1 MKIISKRISR
11 NEFISRKNGVIPS
24 LVDMWIIPET
34 QLNCGGSESYV
45 FNTYPSA
52 AAKMRELGQS
62 PSLLEYKAEFVYQ
75 DHNYGLI
82 VSDIIIP
89 ESAEIIDENGEKI
102 IVELSK
108 NITDYTD
115 IYVNI
120 PIEDKDGEYY
130 DLNNKSSKV
139 HYEGRKII
147 SGGTEIKILT
157 YSSLNKW
164 YTFFKSYFRTIK
176 MYDNAIGLYNAE
188 CINKHEDNMKYFKD
202 LDDLFKARGGKNMYF
217 WIVQYCMPHENDYD
231 DDETNDLQVK
241 ETFPTDV
248 ATNSASYVIPI
259 LLTNSIDDLGEM
271 TIFSTKWKDGVDY
284 HNRAEE
290 IGKCDRTHKDE
301 YNPQLKEFIDCNKQK
316 DDQCFGTVVD
326 RPYKYESDDIG
337 KFDERYLD
345 IDYETYMIK
354 SGSETSGYCQ
364 NSFKENEFKPE
375 DWVNYTDWDICNN
388 PDKYSSFL
396 SDGKTCVSEYAYS
409 PINGAIIYNPKEDFE
424 KQVIDYTAQDYI
436 LSNGEYIEVIDGYYT
451 TPVYSVGYMANVV
464 FKRGIKLPVIEDG
477 ALKYAELNGRRFYVV
492 KDGDI
497 KKIYFTKKSNCQD
510 PGSIVNKGKYILYNG
525 SVFPLY
531 GGNIVKIDNGD
542 EEFRYQIFNGYFGYK
557 GVTYFVKGNNVGLPV
572 TDVIYDGDKKITIV
586 KFEPLDDKTLS
597 TLGWKSVSVNPETGN
612 VTICHKLDI
621 KKANL
626 ITGYTDSKLDLLRRR
641 KINTDEMGTEL
652 PGYLDLGLSSEFDGY
667 EIGVEKIEIPI
678 LCEEGI
684 EVTFNVSEKVKID
697 GSNLNTPYDQCVLDI
712 LYKVGEVSGL
722 EYQTTTKD
730 GKKLYNGNYLEKIV
744 FYYLDENG
752 GRLNETFVSGS
763 DSREV
768 LKKYDEGGEYYR
780 PTEILYCDITY
791 YIGATLEYD
800 EENSRYIPSTGRHK
814 GVKYVDT
821 LIVTKSV
828 GDFYMSDGSFFTFNY
843 YQLRGN
849 MSDQYLDDFKD
860 NKLVNMSYFEME
872 TMIFCNKEGDLFKT
886 DYWENNN
893 GMISAPVFRTEYNLF
908 SSTPQKSKSD
918 IYIDRGI
925 SSAFETHIKLQE
937 VHTLD
942 ALENYSNGYF
952 KINEY

>member
-82 VSDIIIP
+82 VSDVMLPDNI
-89 ESAEIIDENGEKI
+89 A
-102 IVELSK
+102 SK
-108 NITDYTD
+108 ITDYTD

-120 PIEDKDGEYY
+120 PDDKGGYY
-130 DLNNKSSKV
+130 DLNDPSSTY
-139 HYEGRKII
+139 HYEGRKIMN
-147 SGGTEIKILT
+147 GNKEVKILT
-157 YSSLNKW
+157 YTTLNKW

-176 MYDNAIGLYNAE
+176 MYDNAIDLYNAE
-188 CINKHEDNMKYFKD
+188 CVNKHEDNMKYFKG
-202 LDDLFKARGGKNMYF
+202 LDDLFEARGGKDMYN
-217 WIVQYCMPHENDYD
+217 WIIENCMPHD
-231 DDETNDLQVK
+231 DNKTPK
-241 ETFPTDV
+241 ETFSY
-248 ATNSASYVIPI
+248 ATNSASYVIPV
-259 LLTNSIDDLGEM
+259 LLANSIDDLGEM

-290 IGKCDRTHKDE
+290 IEKCDKGSK
-301 YNPQLKEFIDCNKQK
+301 Y
-316 DDQCFGTVVD
+316 DQCYGTVAD
-326 RPYKYESDDIG
+326 RPYHYESDDIG
-337 KFDERYLD
+337 KFDERYLA

-354 SGSETSGYCQ
+354 GGSDKKGYAQ
-364 NSFKENEFKPE
+364 NKYKENEFKSE
-375 DWVNYTDWDICNN
+375 DWVNYTDWDIENN
-388 PDKYSSFL
+388 SDKYSSFL

-409 PINGAIIYNPKEDFE
+409 PINGAIIYNPKEDCE

-436 LSNGEYIEVIDGYYT
+436 LSNGEYIEIIDGYYI
-451 TPVYSVGYMANVV
+451 TPGYTIGCMANVV

-477 ALKYAELNGRRFYVV
+477 ALKYAELNGRRFYAI
-492 KDGDI
+492 KDGDVE
-497 KKIYFTKKSNCQD
+497 KIYFTKKSNCQD

-542 EEFRYQIFNGYFGYK
+542 EEFRYQIFNGYFDYK
-557 GVTYFVKGNNVGLPV
+557 GVTYFIKGNNVGLPV
-572 TDVIYDGDKKITIV
+572 TDIIYDDDKKITIV

-597 TLGWKSVSVNPETGN
+597 TLGWKSVSVNPETGK

-652 PGYLDLGLSSEFDGY
+652 PGYLDLGFSSEFNGY

-678 LCEEGI
+678 SCEEGI
-684 EVTFNVSEKVKID
+684 EVTFNASEKVKIS
-697 GSNLNTPYDQCVLDI
+697 GSNYNTPYDQCVLDI

-722 EYQTTTKD
+722 EFQKTITVGEKEKNLFT
-730 GKKLYNGNYLEKIV
+730 GNYLESIV

-752 GRLNETFVSGS
+752 ERLNETSVSGS

-800 EENSRYIPSTGRHK
+800 EVNSRYIPSPGRHK

-843 YQLRGN
+843 YQLRGKMN
-849 MSDQYLDDFKD
+849 DQYLDDFKD
-860 NKLVNMSYFEME
+860 NKLVNKSYFEME

-952 KINEY
+952 KIN

>member
-1 MKIISKRISR
+1 MKVISKRISR

-45 FNTYPSA
+45 FSTYPSA

-82 VSDIIIP
+82 VSDVVIP
-89 ESAEIIDENGEKI
+89 DNIA
-102 IVELSK
+102 SK
-108 NITDYTD
+108 ITDYTD

-120 PIEDKDGEYY
+120 PDNKGGYY
-130 DLNNKSSKV
+130 DLNDPSSPY
-139 HYEGRKII
+139 HYEGRKIMN
-147 SGGTEIKILT
+147 GNKEVKILT
-157 YSSLNKW
+157 YTTLNKW
-164 YTFFKSYFRTIK
+164 YTFFKSYFKTIK

-188 CINKHEDNMKYFKD
+188 CVNKHEDNMKYFKD
-202 LDDLFKARGGKNMYF
+202 LDDLFEARGGKDMYN
-217 WIVQYCMPHENDYD
+217 WIIENCMPHENDYD

-241 ETFPTDV
+241 ETFDY

-290 IGKCDRTHKDE
+290 IEKCDK
-301 YNPQLKEFIDCNKQK
+301 KEKY
-316 DDQCFGTVVD
+316 DQCYGTVVD
-326 RPYKYESDDIG
+326 RPYHYESDDIG
-337 KFDERYLD
+337 KFDERYLA

-354 SGSETSGYCQ
+354 SGDKKGYKQ
-364 NSFKENEFKPE
+364 NDFKENEFYSD
-375 DWVNYTDWDICNN
+375 DWVNYTDWDIENN
-388 PDKYSSFL
+388 PDKYTSFL

-409 PINGAIIYNPKEDFE
+409 PINGAIIYNPTEDCEKE
-424 KQVIDYTAQDYI
+424 VIDYTKQDYV
-436 LSNGEYIEVIDGYYT
+436 LSNGEYIEAIDGYYT
-451 TPVYSVGYMANVV
+451 VPNYTVGCFANII

-477 ALKYAELNGRRFYVV
+477 ALKYAELNGRRFYAV

-497 KKIYFTKKSNCQD
+497 EKIYFTKTSNCYD
-510 PGSIVNKGKYILYNG
+510 PGSAVIKSKYILYNG
-525 SVFPLY
+525 SVFPFSDDSKY
-531 GGNIVKIDNGD
+531 VIINNND
-542 EEFRYQIFNGYFGYK
+542 EIYIYTIFNGYFAYK
-557 GVTYFVKGNNVGLPV
+557 GVTYFINGNNVGLPV
-572 TDVIYDGDKKITIV
+572 IDVRYVDNKKITEV
-586 KFEPLDDKTLS
+586 KFKELEETDLS
-597 TLGWKSVSVNPETGN
+597 VLGWKSVSVDPQTGE
-612 VTICHKLDI
+612 VAICHKLDI
-621 KKANL
+621 KNANL

-652 PGYLDLGLSSEFDGY
+652 PGYLDLGFSSENKGGISTSKTCSDDDCVIGISEYY
-667 EIGVEKIEIPI
+667 E
-678 LCEEGI
+678 
-684 EVTFNVSEKVKID
+684 TVSVS
-697 GSNLNTPYDQCVLDI
+697 GSNYNTPYDQCVLDI

-730 GKKLYNGNYLEKIV
+730 GKKLYNGNYLESIV
-744 FYYLDENG
+744 FYYLDG
-752 GRLNETFVSGS
+752 DGDRLNETSVSGS

-768 LKKYDEGGEYYR
+768 LQKYDEGGEYYR

-791 YIGATLEYD
+791 YIGATLEFD
-800 EENSRYIPSTGRHK
+800 EENSKYKLSEGRHK

-843 YQLRGN
+843 YQLRGKMN
-849 MSDQYLDDFKD
+849 DQYLDDYKD
-860 NKLVNMSYFEME
+860 NKLVNKSYFEMNI
-872 TMIFCNKEGDLFKT
+872 MLFCDTERCKENDKEFCT

-893 GMISAPVFRTEYNLF
+893 GMISVPVFRTEYNLF

-925 SSAFETHIKLQE
+925 NAAFEKHIKLQE

>member
-11 NEFISRKNGVIPS
+11 NEFVSRKDGVIPS

-45 FNTYPSA
+45 FSTYPSA

-82 VSDIIIP
+82 VSDVMLPDNI
-89 ESAEIIDENGEKI
+89 A
-102 IVELSK
+102 SK
-108 NITDYTD
+108 ITDYTD

-120 PIEDKDGEYY
+120 PDGKGGYY
-130 DLNNKSSKV
+130 DLNDPSSTY
-139 HYEGRKII
+139 HYEGRKIMK
-147 SGGTEIKILT
+147 GNKEVKILT
-157 YSSLNKW
+157 YSTLNKW
-164 YTFFKSYFRTIK
+164 YTFFKSYFSTIK
-176 MYDNAIGLYNAE
+176 IYENAIGLYNAE
-188 CINKHEDNMKYFKD
+188 CVNKHEDNMKYFKD
-202 LDDLFKARGGKNMYF
+202 LDDLFEARGGKDMYN
-217 WIVQYCMPHENDYD
+217 WIIENCMPHD
-231 DDETNDLQVK
+231 DNKTPK

-271 TIFSTKWKDGVDY
+271 TIFSTKWKDGVNY

-290 IGKCDRTHKDE
+290 IGKCDKDSK
-301 YNPQLKEFIDCNKQK
+301 Y
-316 DDQCFGTVVD
+316 DQCYGTVAD
-326 RPYKYESDDIG
+326 RPYYYEDDISH
-337 KFDERYLD
+337 KFDERYLTV
-345 IDYETYMIK
+345 DYETYMIK
-354 SGSETSGYCQ
+354 GGPDKKGYEQ
-364 NSFKENEFKPE
+364 NKYKENEFKPD
-375 DWVNYTDWDICNN
+375 DWVNYTDWDIEKN

-396 SDGKTCVSEYAYS
+396 SDGKTCVSTYAYS
-409 PINGAIIYNPKEDFE
+409 PINGAILYNPSEDCE
-424 KQVIDYTAQDYI
+424 RQKVAYTKKDYI
-436 LSNGEYIEVIDGYYT
+436 LSNGNYIEVVDGYYT
-451 TPVYSVGYMANVV
+451 IPSYTVGCSANVV

-477 ALKYAELNGRRFYVV
+477 ALKYAELNGRRFYAL
-492 KDGDI
+492 KDEDVE
-497 KKIYFTKKSNCQD
+497 KIYFTKKSNCYD
-510 PGSIVNKGKYILYNG
+510 PGSVVIKSKYVLYDG
-525 SVFPLY
+525 SVFPFSDGSKY
-531 GGNIVKIDNGD
+531 VIINNDD
-542 EEFRYQIFNGYFGYK
+542 ETYIYAIFNGYFAYK
-557 GVTYFVKGNNVGLPV
+557 GVTYFINGNDVGLPV
-572 TDVIYDGDKKITIV
+572 IDVRYVDDKKITEV
-586 KFEPLDDKTLS
+586 KFKELEETDLS
-597 TLGWKSVSVNPETGN
+597 VLGWKSVSVDPQTGE

-621 KKANL
+621 KNVNL

-652 PGYLDLGLSSEFDGY
+652 PGYLDLGFSSEFEGNGVDLECDSCDG
-667 EIGVEKIEIPI
+667 INKVAQ
-678 LCEEGI
+678 
-684 EVTFNVSEKVKID
+684 FNTYEKVKIS
-697 GSNLNTPYDQCVLDI
+697 GSNYNTPYDQCVLDI

-722 EYQTTTKD
+722 EYQTITKE
-730 GKKLYNGNYLEKIV
+730 GKKLYNGNYLESIV

-752 GRLNETFVSGS
+752 ERLNETYVSGS

-768 LKKYDEGGEYYR
+768 LQKFDEGKELHI
-780 PTEILYCDITY
+780 PNEILYCDITY

-800 EENSRYIPSTGRHK
+800 EENSRYIPSDGRHK

-821 LIVTKSV
+821 LTVTKSL
-828 GDFYMSDGSFFTFNY
+828 GKFYMSDGSFFTFNY

-918 IYIDRGI
+918 IYIDRGVN
-925 SSAFETHIKLQE
+925 SAFETHIKLQE

>member
-1 MKIISKRISR
+1 MKVISKRISR

-24 LVDMWIIPET
+24 LVDMWIIPEN

-62 PSLLEYKAEFVYQ
+62 PSLLEYKAKFVYQ

-82 VSDIIIP
+82 ISDVIIP
-89 ESAEIIDENGEKI
+89 DNIA
-102 IVELSK
+102 SK
-108 NITDYTD
+108 ITDYTD

-120 PIEDKDGEYY
+120 PDDKGGYY
-130 DLNNKSSKV
+130 DLNDPSSSY
-139 HYEGRKII
+139 HYEGRKIMN
-147 SGGTEIKILT
+147 GNKEVKILT
-157 YSSLNKW
+157 YTTLNKW
-164 YTFFKSYFRTIK
+164 YTFFKNYFKTIK

-188 CINKHEDNMKYFKD
+188 CVNKHEDNMKYFKG
-202 LDDLFKARGGKNMYF
+202 LDDLFEARGGKDMYN
-217 WIVQYCMPHENDYD
+217 WIIEYCMPHD
-231 DDETNDLQVK
+231 DDKEPK
-241 ETFPTDV
+241 ETFSY

-290 IGKCDRTHKDE
+290 IEKCDK
-301 YNPQLKEFIDCNKQK
+301 KEKYG
-316 DDQCFGTVVD
+316 QCYGTVVD
-326 RPYKYESDDIG
+326 RPYHYESDDIG
-337 KFDERYLD
+337 KFDERYLAV
-345 IDYETYMIK
+345 DYETYMIK
-354 SGSETSGYCQ
+354 SGSDKKGYKQ
-364 NSFKENEFKPE
+364 NDFKENEFYSD
-375 DWVNYTDWDICNN
+375 DWVNYTDWDIENN
-388 PDKYSSFL
+388 PDKYTSFL

-409 PINGAIIYNPKEDFE
+409 PINGAIIYNPTEDCEKE
-424 KQVIDYTAQDYI
+424 VIDYTKQDYV

-451 TPVYSVGYMANVV
+451 VPNYTVGCFANIK

-477 ALKYAELNGRRFYVV
+477 ALKYAELNGRRFYAV

-497 KKIYFTKKSNCQD
+497 EKIYFTKTSNCYD
-510 PGSIVNKGKYILYNG
+510 PGSAVIKSKYILYNG
-525 SVFPLY
+525 SVFPFSDDSKY
-531 GGNIVKIDNGD
+531 VIINNDD
-542 EEFRYQIFNGYFGYK
+542 ETYIYTIFNGHFAYK
-557 GVTYFVKGNNVGLPV
+557 GVTYFINGNDVGLPV
-572 TDVIYDGDKKITIV
+572 IDVRYVDNKKITEV
-586 KFEPLDDKTLS
+586 KFKELEEADLS
-597 TLGWKSVSVNPETGN
+597 VLGWKSVSVDPQTGE

-621 KKANL
+621 KNANL

-652 PGYLDLGLSSEFDGY
+652 PGYLDLGFSSENKGGISTSKTCSDDGCVIGISEYY
-667 EIGVEKIEIPI
+667 E
-678 LCEEGI
+678 
-684 EVTFNVSEKVKID
+684 TVSVS
-697 GSNLNTPYDQCVLDI
+697 GSNYNTPYDQCVLDI
-712 LYKVGEVSGL
+712 LYKVGEASGL

-730 GKKLYNGNYLEKIV
+730 GKKLYNGNYLKSIV
-744 FYYLDENG
+744 FYYLDG
-752 GRLNETFVSGS
+752 DGDRLNETSVSGS

-768 LKKYDEGGEYYR
+768 LQKYDEGGEYYR

-800 EENSRYIPSTGRHK
+800 EENSRYIPSNGRHK

-843 YQLRGN
+843 YQLRGKMN
-849 MSDQYLDDFKD
+849 DQYLDDFKD
-860 NKLVNMSYFEME
+860 NKLVNKSYFEMDI
-872 TMIFCNKEGDLFKT
+872 MLFCDTERCKENDKEFCT

-925 SSAFETHIKLQE
+925 NAAFEKHIKLQE